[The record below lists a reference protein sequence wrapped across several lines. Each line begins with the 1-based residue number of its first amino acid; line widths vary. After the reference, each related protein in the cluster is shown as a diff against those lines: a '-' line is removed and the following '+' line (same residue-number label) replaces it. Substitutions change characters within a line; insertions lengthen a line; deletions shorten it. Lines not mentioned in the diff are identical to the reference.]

1 MNSFRCF
8 IKLWIDY
15 HSTLLPDFLCSQ
27 VNWEVN
33 FPKVINFHHSH
44 VDCMLLVTCLL
55 GNMKW
60 KLDLS
65 PFLRSFAPA
74 TLVCLLGIQYF
85 FFFSEK
91 QYPLHFLLSFSS
103 LAYFTKLFPTK
114 GDCFLSLNCCYMYTT
129 RLSCVY
135 SRFSRF
141 SVILYIF
148 VVFSLPVN
156 RWSAVKVKSDWEYGV
171 GIG

>member
-85 FFFSEK
+85 FFFFWKTVSS
-91 QYPLHFLLSFSS
+91 SFSFKFLKS
-103 LAYFTKLFPTK
+103 CLFYKAFPYQGRLLFIFELLLHVYHQVVMCIQQIQQILCYFIYI
-114 GDCFLSLNCCYMYTT
+114 CCVLSP
-129 RLSCVY
+129 S
-135 SRFSRF
+135 
-141 SVILYIF
+141 
-148 VVFSLPVN
+148 
-156 RWSAVKVKSDWEYGV
+156 
-171 GIG
+171 